1 MPPSCTA
8 ADPRRGR
15 APCPGRRRPGRRC
28 RWGCRRRPR
37 WTPGSRWDHRHSI
50 DRRDAM
56 PINGVTDSLLPWT
69 LPAAPCS
76 TLECCATPLQ
86 TRPACPSSWA
96 TSSACCCASCRR
108 AKSAWAI
115 SKRYSAF
122 AAHVVAAARRAAQR
136 RHSGHAARRQEYL
149 LPCGRPQG
157 LAGAGLAVPPLLP
170 EGRRAMTINWSVFTP
185 VSALFR
191 GVLIGLVTTLP
202 LLLNGC
208 VAGIAT
214 SSAACWSAWAR
225 GSARVIPSR
234 PHFLSA
240 YTSCVQRCAQRAT
253 PKRALTQ
260 TPASSGTRS

>member
-1 MPPSCTA
+1 MGVSAQAAMDARFAMGPPAFDRSKRRYADQWSDGLTAPMDAARRTVLDPGMLRHAA
-8 ADPRRGR
+8 AD
-15 APCPGRRRPGRRC
+15 
-28 RWGCRRRPR
+28 
-37 WTPGSRWDHRHSI
+37 
-50 DRRDAM
+50 
-56 PINGVTDSLLPWT
+56 
-69 LPAAPCS
+69 AA
-76 TLECCATPLQ
+76 
-86 TRPACPSSWA
+86 ACPSSWA
-96 TSSACCCASCRR
+96 ASSACCCASCRR

-170 EGRRAMTINWSVFTP
+170 EGRRAMTINWNVFTP

-191 GVLIGLVTTLP
+191 GALIGLVTTLP

-234 PHFLSA
+234 PHFFSA